1 MSGLN
6 HQDSDFINKITAI
19 IEENISNEYFG
30 VSELA
35 RLSGMSR
42 SSLLRKIRSQADMS
56 ASQFIRNVRL
66 KYAMELLNQQS
77 LNVSEVSYRV
87 GFSSTSYFIK
97 CFREYYGYP
106 PGEAAG
112 RNTKATEPME
122 TAVSGRKTKNLLI
135 AAGSVVGI
143 LILVLAFYFKPFSSD
158 TQNQEK
164 SIAVLPF
171 INDSNDSTNVYII
184 NGLMESVLNDLQKI
198 GDMRVI
204 SRTSVEKF
212 RNTRST
218 IPEMGRELNV
228 NYFVE
233 GSGQKIGD
241 RILLSIQLIDAH
253 TDKHLWSE
261 QYTRETN
268 DIFRFQREVAKNIAA
283 KIQAVITPEEA
294 ARIDKIPTDN
304 PEAYDLFLKGL
315 DFFHMGTAEGLVKA
329 IGYFKQAVA
338 LDSTFARAYADIAIS
353 YYYLDINQ
361 AEKKFTSKINENA
374 DLAMFFDPELPQA
387 LVAKSLYFMNNR
399 EYEKAVPYLEK
410 AHEYSP
416 NSAFVINLLSDFYTN
431 YIPNTAKY
439 LEYALKG
446 IRLDIGSNDSATASF
461 IYLHVGNA
469 FIQSGFVDEAEK
481 YIDKSLEYNPNN
493 LFSEYVKAYILYAR
507 DGDLQRTKELLIRAY
522 NKDTTRLDILQEIGK
537 TCYYMRDYINAYSYY
552 SSFIKARDS
561 LHLDIYT
568 GEDAKI
574 GLVFNKMGKV
584 EKSATLFNAYKKYAD
599 NDQTVYKHLS
609 LAMYYS
615 FHNDETNALR
625 ELRMFAKQ
633 DNFPYWITLFLP
645 IDPLVDNIK
654 ELPEFNEIMK
664 DIEMKFQENH
674 QQIKV
679 SLESQQLLSFK

>member
-6 HQDSDFINKITAI
+6 QQDSDFINRITAI

-66 KYAMELLNQQS
+66 KSAMELLKQQT

-97 CFREYYGYP
+97 CFREYYGFP

-112 RNTKATEPME
+112 RNPEKTELPE
-122 TAVSGRKTKNLLI
+122 STASGIKSKKFFI
-135 AAGSVVGI
+135 VAGSAMGI
-143 LILVLAFYFKPFSSD
+143 LLVMLIFYFKPFYVKNSD
-158 TQNQEK
+158 QEK

-171 INDSNDSTNVYII
+171 INDSNDSSNIYII

-198 GDMRVI
+198 KDLKVI

-212 RNTRST
+212 RNTHGT

-228 NYFVE
+228 HYFVE

-241 RILLSIQLIDAH
+241 RLLLSIQLIDAR
-253 TDKHLWSE
+253 TDKHLWSA
-261 QYTRETN
+261 QYSRETK
-268 DIFRFQREVAKNIAA
+268 DIFQLQHEVARNIATEIRA
-283 KIQAVITPEEA
+283 AITPEEA
-294 ARIDKIPTDN
+294 SRIDKISTDN

-315 DFFHMGTAEGLVKA
+315 NYFRQANVKGLDRA
-329 IGYFKQAVA
+329 IGYFKQAIA
-338 LDSTFARAYADIAIS
+338 LDSTFARAYADVAIS

-361 AEKKFTSKINENA
+361 AEKKFTSRINENA
-374 DLAMFFDPELPQA
+374 DMALFFDPELPQG
-387 LVAKSLYFMNNR
+387 LVAKGLYYMNSR
-399 EYEKAVPYLEK
+399 QYEKAVPYLEK

-469 FIQSGFVDEAEK
+469 FIQSGFVGEAEK

-537 TCYYMRDYINAYSYY
+537 TCYYMRDYKNAYSYY

-584 EKSATLFNAYKKYAD
+584 EKSAALFNAYKKYAG

-615 FHNDETNALR
+615 FYNDTANALR
-625 ELRMFAKQ
+625 QLRMFSKQ
-633 DNFPYWITLFLP
+633 NNFPYWITLFLP

-654 ELPEFNEIMK
+654 ELPEFKEIME
-664 DIEMKFQENH
+664 DIENKFRENH
-674 QQIKV
+674 QRIKA